1 MAGKK
6 CIGKIKVNIYV
17 LKPTYWLFTST
28 RSFVAQFLPPQ
39 CTPGTQMPSWCT
51 AWQPLLLLNHP
62 KSKGAA
68 IKWPPRGAGVPP
80 IKKPHSKAYL
90 SVMVLYG
97 CGRVAAFYL
106 SPSLGIMRRPD
117 WFKVGI
123 LSGIW
128 SVYRRWAAFGANLD
142 LGQKWG
148 SPSKFNAGAIVVSCK
163 VSLMLCNVLIMHCNP
178 STLQWGVR
186 SGGIASGARVALG

>member
-1 MAGKK
+1 MASKK
-6 CIGKIKVNIYV
+6 CIGKIKVNICV

-51 AWQPLLLLNHP
+51 AWHRATSPITQPPQEQGSCN
-62 KSKGAA
+62 KMASSRSRSAA
-68 IKWPPRGAGVPP
+68 H
-80 IKKPHSKAYL
+80 KKASFQSL
-90 SVMVLYG
+90 SLCYGFVWVWSRG
-97 CGRVAAFYL
+97 CGSQAFYL

-123 LSGIW
+123 LSGTW

-142 LGQKWG
+142 LGQL
-148 SPSKFNAGAIVVSCK
+148 
-163 VSLMLCNVLIMHCNP
+163 VSLLPFQIQCWGNCCQ
-178 STLQWGVR
+178 LQ
-186 SGGIASGARVALG
+186 SIANAL